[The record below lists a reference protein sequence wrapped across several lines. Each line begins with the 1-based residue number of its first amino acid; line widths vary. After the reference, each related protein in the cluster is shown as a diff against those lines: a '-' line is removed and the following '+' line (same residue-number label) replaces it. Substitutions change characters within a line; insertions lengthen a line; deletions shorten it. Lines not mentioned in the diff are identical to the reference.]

1 MGIRLLYFLVI
12 TVHTDPGTQ
21 VLQSSMHRTLQT
33 HCSNVRGHK
42 IIKMFLTSYLLQHI
56 LCQMIRS
63 EERSEQAILSIERFN
78 GPKESDIQT
87 EDAFLINMRRRG
99 LN

>member
-1 MGIRLLYFLVI
+1 
-12 TVHTDPGTQ
+12 
-21 VLQSSMHRTLQT
+21 
-33 HCSNVRGHK
+33 
-42 IIKMFLTSYLLQHI
+42 MFLTSYLLQHI

-87 EDAFLINMRRRG
+87 EDAFLINMRKRG